1 MSKQKPPTGDIRITE
16 EERREKD
23 HMDTFRR
30 LARVVNMHGKPGEKK
45 KRAH

>member
-1 MSKQKPPTGDIRITE
+1 LSKKTPKGDTRLTE
-16 EERREKD
+16 EERRETN

-45 KRAH
+45 KKTH